1 MSTRLI
7 AGKDFAGDGHSD
19 LFGLRSSLTPSEIP
33 MQYLFRGNGLD
44 GFISGGQRTTGLW
57 SGFPT
62 AFSTADVNGDAVPD
76 VLAVDQFGTLDVFQG
91 NGRGG
96 FFNIHGIGRGW
107 GRFLEVFASDDFSGD
122 RKADVLAVSSDGG
135 LYLYRGNGSSGFA
148 GAGQRIGNGW
158 AGFLAVFSPGDFT
171 GDGRKDLLA
180 VSKDGG
186 LYLYQGNGLGGFIGG
201 GQRLGNGWGS
211 FQSVFSPGDFTGD
224 RRADVMAVTAAGDL
238 ILYRGNGRGGLT
250 SGSKKIGSGWNAY
263 R

>member
-1 MSTRLI
+1 MDADTPRMSTRLI

-107 GRFLEVFASDDFSGD
+107 GRFL
-122 RKADVLAVSSDGG
+122 
-135 LYLYRGNGSSGFA
+135 
-148 GAGQRIGNGW
+148 
-158 AGFLAVFSPGDFT
+158 
-171 GDGRKDLLA
+171 
-180 VSKDGG
+180 
-186 LYLYQGNGLGGFIGG
+186 
-201 GQRLGNGWGS
+201 
-211 FQSVFSPGDFTGD
+211 
-224 RRADVMAVTAAGDL
+224 
-238 ILYRGNGRGGLT
+238 
-250 SGSKKIGSGWNAY
+250 
-263 R
+263 